1 MSWHCPKVFLLASAL
16 SVLGTSGLSK
26 LVAAQPAP
34 ISLPNVVRFYTGLPH
49 QERAI
54 FILQQQINQT
64 TPELLQGD
72 DIFANVWRDSPTLLG
87 HVNILNQIAPGDRS
101 GSDPLTLALSQV
113 QRSPGTATEIELLP
127 APSVESPQM
136 VMVSVT
142 LSGLLDDSVAAQ
154 RYRFDLRRQD
164 TTWEIVRAGRQ
175 NRCRLGRGSQT
186 WSSTLCT

>member
-1 MSWHCPKVFLLASAL
+1 M
-16 SVLGTSGLSK
+16 
-26 LVAAQPAP
+26 AAQPAP